1 MNHFP
6 AAQGNHGHTLH
17 ALAGLVRGLYPHD
30 HLSNGP
36 YRRAAARILAES
48 QSDPELSTLV
58 GVAIEVATREL
69 GSIET
74 SRAEQLTTWW
84 ESHEPDP
91 YFAAIRARVCFHL
104 YDDREVWEHL
114 GYPGASYALGGYVHR
129 GFDAL
134 DWLPTPR
141 VEEWAESPVE
151 LGPLPARVSGG
162 TL

>member
-1 MNHFP
+1 MNHSP
-6 AAQGNHGHTLH
+6 AIQGNPGHTLH
-17 ALAGLVRGLYPHD
+17 ALASLARGLYPHE
-30 HLSNGP
+30 HLPNGP
-36 YRRAAARILAES
+36 YKRTAARILAES
-48 QSDPELSTLV
+48 QSAPELSALV
-58 GVAIEVATREL
+58 AEAIDVATQEL

-74 SRAEQLTTWW
+74 ARAEQLTTWW
-84 ESHEPDP
+84 KSHEPDP
-91 YFAAIRARVCFHL
+91 YFAAIRSRVCFHL

-114 GYPGASYALGGYVHR
+114 GYPGASYALGGYVNR

-151 LGPLPARVSGG
+151 IGPLPARATEG